1 MSKVMAINAG
11 SSSLKFQLFEMPS
24 EKVITKGIVERIGL
38 KNSAFTLSVEGENV
52 SETVDI
58 PNHEVAV
65 GLLLKKLIDHRIIDS
80 FEEID
85 GVGHRVVHG
94 GEVFSDSVLITEDV
108 IEEIEKL
115 AELAPLH
122 NPANI
127 TGIQAFRRILD
138 DVPAVA
144 VFDTAFHQTMAAGS
158 YLYSL
163 PLEYY
168 EKYGIRKYGFHGT
181 SHKYVSQRAAEMIGR
196 PIEQLRLISCHLGN
210 GASITAIKGGKSIDT
225 SMGFTP
231 LAGVTM
237 GTRSGNI
244 DPALIPYIM
253 EKTGKTADEVLDVLN
268 KESGM
273 LALSGFSS
281 DLRDI
286 QVEAD
291 KGNERAEL
299 ALKVF
304 ADRIHKYIGSYS
316 AKMGGVDGIIFTA
329 GIGENSQTIRGRILE
344 GLEFMGVYWDKDL
357 NRTKGKEA
365 FINTPYSPVKVM
377 VIPTNEEIMIVR
389 DTVKIALKET
399 WKA

>member
-94 GEVFSDSVLITEDV
+94 GEVFSESVLITEDV

-115 AELAPLH
+115 SELAPLH

>member
-115 AELAPLH
+115 SELAPLH

-357 NRTKGKEA
+357 NRTKGKAA